1 MAEVKNVKAPRK
13 VVPSVDRW
21 LLDLEAEDISEPEI
35 DPYAGRFFG
44 EQVDYELEDSEFDR
58 MGGHGL
64 FSF

>member
-1 MAEVKNVKAPRK
+1 MAEVKNVKAPG
-13 VVPSVDRW
+13 RW
-21 LLDLEAEDISEPEI
+21 FPRSIAGSGPRGGGRLEPEI

-44 EQVDYELEDSEFDR
+44 DQVDYELEDSEFDR